1 MNAFIKIFVPVGL
14 VIGLTWFAWWAAVEK
29 MTPHKAEQGQI
40 GDLFGGINALFSGL
54 ALAGVVTAVVLQS
67 RELQLQREAMHKQ
80 NEELELTR
88 NEIKLQREQL
98 ELQREELRLS
108 REEFER
114 MATANEE
121 AAKALAKQIKMQVL
135 ASRINGL
142 SSQLASANSRNL
154 AKATTRG
161 SVGQPD
167 MELVMQRE
175 EQLASALSEL
185 ENQMVA

>member
-1 MNAFIKIFVPVGL
+1 MNTFIKIFVPVGL
-14 VIGLTWFAWWAAVEK
+14 VIVLAWFAWWAAVEK
-29 MTPHKAEQGQI
+29 MTPQKAEQGQI

-67 RELQLQREAMHKQ
+67 RELQLQREAMNKQ

-114 MATANEE
+114 MASANEE
-121 AAKALAKQIKMQVL
+121 AAKALSKQIKMQVL

-142 SSQLASANSRNL
+142 SSQLDSANSRNL
-154 AKATTRG
+154 ARATVRNYIAQDDVNLIT
-161 SVGQPD
+161 S
-167 MELVMQRE
+167 RE
-175 EQLASALSEL
+175 EELSTAMREL
-185 ENQMVA
+185 DEQIGI

>member
-1 MNAFIKIFVPVGL
+1 MNAFIKIFIPVGL
-14 VIGLTWFAWWAAVEK
+14 VIVLAWFAWWAAVEK
-29 MTPHKAEQGQI
+29 ITPQQVEQGQI

-67 RELQLQREAMHKQ
+67 RELQLQREAMNKQ

-114 MATANEE
+114 MASANEE
-121 AAKALAKQIKMQVL
+121 AAKALSKQIKMQVL

-142 SSQLASANSRNL
+142 SSQLESANSRNL
-154 AKATTRG
+154 ARATVKHNISQEG
-161 SVGQPD
+161 MDLIMG
-167 MELVMQRE
+167 RE
-175 EQLASALSEL
+175 EKLAKAICEL
-185 ENQMVA
+185 DEQMGI